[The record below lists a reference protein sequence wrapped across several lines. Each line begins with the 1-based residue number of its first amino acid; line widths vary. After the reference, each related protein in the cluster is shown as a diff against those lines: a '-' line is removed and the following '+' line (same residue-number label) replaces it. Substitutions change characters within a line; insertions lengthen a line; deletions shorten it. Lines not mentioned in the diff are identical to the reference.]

1 MRTFRILTAVMGLV
15 VIAFLCRPAHAG
27 RFANLVVIT
36 VTTADAV
43 VDVPIDPVSMQV
55 HPPLLKKL
63 IPAKPRLVTSPV
75 SVVAPKKSWAK
86 QYDYWGRPFWVYG
99 AAAPAAAPV
108 CTGPNCPQTKVADSA
123 DCPCGADCAC
133 EPCECPTVAE
143 NPPAPTPAAT
153 EGPQHSIVHR
163 GPVAAF
169 IERGPVRK
177 ACRGVFSRVK
187 NFIVNGGPIRQRLK
201 ARRGR

>member
-1 MRTFRILTAVMGLV
+1 MRSLRIITALMGLAA
-15 VIAFLCRPAHAG
+15 IAFLCRPAHAG

-63 IPAKPRLVTSPV
+63 IPVKPRLVTSPV
-75 SVVAPKKSWAK
+75 KLVT
-86 QYDYWGRPFWVYG
+86 
-99 AAAPAAAPV
+99 V
-108 CTGPNCPQTKVADSA
+108 CGPNGCKQVPARAAA

-133 EPCECPTVAE
+133 DPCECPTVAE